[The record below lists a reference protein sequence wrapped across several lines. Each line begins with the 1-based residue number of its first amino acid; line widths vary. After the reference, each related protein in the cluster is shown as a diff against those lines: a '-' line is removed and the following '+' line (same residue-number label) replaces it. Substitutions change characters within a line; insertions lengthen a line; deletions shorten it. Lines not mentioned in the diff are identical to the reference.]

1 MFEKLVKIFAFD
13 RRPLNFGLK
22 FELVWEPRRNLFGGL
37 LNVLREAD
45 FHSVSWQGKNVT
57 MQGREA
63 KHVQIASYAK
73 KQSFQ
78 GPPT

>member
-45 FHSVSWQGKNVT
+45 FHCNNAGKG
-57 MQGREA
+57 GRA
-63 KHVQIASYAK
+63 R
-73 KQSFQ
+73 
-78 GPPT
+78 PDC